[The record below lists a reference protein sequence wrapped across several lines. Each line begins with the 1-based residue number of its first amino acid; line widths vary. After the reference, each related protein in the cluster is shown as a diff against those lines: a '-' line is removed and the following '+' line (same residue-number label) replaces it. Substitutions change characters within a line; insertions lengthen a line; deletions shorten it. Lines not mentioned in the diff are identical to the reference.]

1 MSALS
6 ACQVY
11 DKALKFGRDFR
22 LPRDYPR
29 PAATIE
35 WPEENR
41 EMLERYYRYLSGG
54 GTVERMITLYYLPMA
69 GHVLGYFGR
78 HYRELDLD
86 ADMEVA
92 MDYITARG
100 HRDAWKLNCRHALAR
115 FRTFLLHE
123 RGILERKSRPY
134 DPYLHAEGLPGWI
147 VEGLLRCQ
155 RVRMR
160 NWREAR
166 LEENIRRFWSGHLRL
181 WKFLCSKFE
190 IRSLSDLKRVHFS
203 DYVDW
208 RLKSGASIRAIN
220 NDLRSFHGFMDYL
233 SESGEAVPQVLLR
246 IPCLKEPDPLPKFLT
261 DAQVKA
267 LRDEFEERVKSALD
281 PAHRR
286 LALLDR
292 AAFYLLW
299 QGGLRRGEVEELRLE
314 DLDLA
319 GRRLSVRRGKGMKDR
334 TIYLTESV
342 TSALSDYLTVRGPG
356 PTDHV
361 FLFRNISLSKDLIP
375 ARLKTAGEAAGVK
388 VYAHRLRH
396 TCATQLLNA
405 GCPVT
410 SIQKFLGHKRLA
422 TTLTYARASDR
433 TVSNDYFTA
442 MESVER
448 ELELVET
455 KERQLESIYFDER
468 SELLAIVDCLA
479 NQELNIQN
487 RLKLAEKLRA
497 LILEKP
503 KTIGVNSIHNE
514 NRLVENNP
522 YPLKNS

>member
-1 MSALS
+1 
-6 ACQVY
+6 
-11 DKALKFGRDFR
+11 
-22 LPRDYPR
+22 
-29 PAATIE
+29 
-35 WPEENR
+35 
-41 EMLERYYRYLSGG
+41 
-54 GTVERMITLYYLPMA
+54 MILLYYLPMA

-78 HYRELDLD
+78 PYHQIDLE

-100 HRDAWKLNCRHALAR
+100 HREAWKLNCRHALSR

-123 RGILERKSRPY
+123 RGIIERKINPY
-134 DPYLHAEGLPGWI
+134 NPYLHTEGLPGWV
-147 VEGLLRCQ
+147 VEGLIRCQ
-155 RVRMR
+155 RVKER

-208 RLKSGASIRAIN
+208 RLKNGASVRAIN
-220 NDLRSFHGFMDYL
+220 NDLRSFHGFMGFL

-267 LRDEFEERVKSALD
+267 LRNEFEERVEKAVD

-292 AAFYLLW
+292 AVFHLLW

-314 DLDLA
+314 DVDLA
-319 GRRLSVRRGKGMKDR
+319 GGRLTVRRGKGMTDR
-334 TIYLTESV
+334 TVYLTASV
-342 TSALSDYLTVRGPG
+342 VAALSAYLAVRGSG

-361 FLFRNISLSKDLIP
+361 FLFRNVPLSKDLIP
-375 ARLKTAGEAAGVK
+375 AHLKEAGQAVGVK

-410 SIQKFLGHKRLA
+410 SIQKFLGHKRLN

-433 TVSNDYFTA
+433 TVAGDYFTA
-442 MESVER
+442 MENVEND
-448 ELELVET
+448 LELVGEEEG
-455 KERQLESIYFDER
+455 KGESIYLDER
-468 SELLAIVDCLA
+468 RELADIAAQLDRMEMDHTGIKELVKRLRRMASGRLTESSTCQMINDLINPMCSPPLA
-479 NQELNIQN
+479 
-487 RLKLAEKLRA
+487 
-497 LILEKP
+497 
-503 KTIGVNSIHNE
+503 G
-514 NRLVENNP
+514 
-522 YPLKNS
+522 